1 MRNRIGWGQVLA
13 GWVLVLILALA
24 GFGVVELVPSLGL
37 AGGNAAVQ
45 GARIPQ
51 GTRVPQVDPF
61 DLDPPAFKDDAAVD
75 ASDD

>member
-1 MRNRIGWGQVLA
+1 MLA

-24 GFGVVELVPSLGL
+24 GFGAGEIVPSLGL

-61 DLDPPAFKDDAAVD
+61 DFDPPAFEDDAPAD
-75 ASDD
+75 IADD